1 MALLQALFSF
11 IARSAGRILNAI
23 FGWAVIA
30 LFGRTSPKQQTLL
43 QLLVATAALWP
54 VLLLGIAF
62 PRVTTTLVAA
72 IPLSSHVPNEGIRV
86 MWIALAAIVPLIV
99 GTVVAKK
106 APPDAPKESWGK
118 RLARGFPIT
127 LGLSCAF
134 FLMFVTVPV
143 LRLLSALRGRK
154 DEHVPCILQGQE
166 YELVA
171 GHIEK
176 ILRAAEVD
184 VQRSAPSW
192 WLAGPSNVLRKLGGK
207 SLRGFMPAHLA
218 YWKGPHVELAFY
230 PSDILIRGEKGHT
243 AWTHGLLAEQLAR
256 SAGLQTYDPR
266 AQDLERQI
274 RQVWRVYD
282 EHPVRHRDSKVLNR
296 RVKEMAEELQELP
309 VDYQDW
315 QVLYRQLVQLAR
327 AIDGERQI
335 LESLNTNQEQSM
347 IPEQERP
354 LAAEPTTQL
363 VARLVQDTKALVQ
376 TEVALAKA
384 ELLQDVKREV
394 RMVEGLGIAAV
405 CALCTLNLL
414 LVSLALALSYDLAVM
429 DGWAAALVVAAGV
442 LLIGTVAGFV
452 GWKMRVKAP
461 LEKTRKTLKEDV
473 RWAKERMA

>member
-11 IARSAGRILNAI
+11 IAKSAGRILNAI

-30 LFGRTSPKQQTLL
+30 LFGRTSPKQQTML
-43 QLLVATAALWP
+43 QLLVAAAALWP

-62 PRVTTTLVAA
+62 PRVTTTIVAA

-86 MWIALAAIVPLIV
+86 MWIVLAAIVPFIV
-99 GTVVAKK
+99 GVVVAKK

-118 RLARGFPIT
+118 KLARGLPIT
-127 LGLSCAF
+127 LGLSAAF

-166 YELVA
+166 YDLVA
-171 GHIEK
+171 EHIAK
-176 ILRAAEVD
+176 ILRAAKVD

-207 SLRGFMPAHLA
+207 SLRGFMPARLA

-243 AWTHGLLAEQLAR
+243 AWVHGLLAEQLAR
-256 SAGLQTYDPR
+256 SAGLQTFDAR

-282 EHPVRHRDSKVLNR
+282 EDPVRHRGSKVLNS

-309 VDYQDW
+309 VDYEDW
-315 QVLYRQLVQLAR
+315 QVLYRQLVQLDR

-335 LESLNTNQEQSM
+335 LESLNTKEEQSM
-347 IPEQERP
+347 IPEQPRP

-384 ELLQDVKREV
+384 ELLHDVKREV
-394 RMVEGLGIAAV
+394 RMIEGLGIAAV

-414 LVSLALALSYDLAVM
+414 LVSLAFALSYDLAVM

-442 LLIGTVAGFV
+442 LLIGTLAGFV